1 MRIENKDEY
10 DAAAARA
17 NALSDAPEGTVAA
30 AELADLIMAIQDW
43 EASREPEGHGPEANP
58 APGTNRS
65 PDDLPFAG
73 LPGNLGK
80 LRE

>member
-1 MRIENKDEY
+1 MRIESKDEF

-17 NALSDAPEGTVAA
+17 NALSDVAEGTPAA
-30 AELADLIMAIQDW
+30 DELAELIAAIRDW
-43 EASREPEGHGPEANP
+43 EARREPEGHRPEEDP
-58 APGTNRS
+58 EPGTNRS
-65 PDDLPFAG
+65 PDDLPFSG